1 MQAAQRCEMKSIES
15 GHTGIAEGIDNL
27 VGLLLIIELPGLLEG
42 AHRRG
47 RSVRAVLLF
56 TEVKA
61 IKDEDTTHTQVLEG
75 LELLLDVVLQGE
87 WEATES
93 AQQGLAGGLVGQ
105 VLGNIV
111 RRIDTDDRALQGG
124 EGEGLATAI
133 DPVVKRTD

>member
-1 MQAAQRCEMKSIES
+1 MRELKSIES

-47 RSVRAVLLF
+47 RSVRAVLLL
-56 TEVKA
+56 TEIKA
-61 IKDEDTTHTQVLEG
+61 IKDEDTANPQVLEG

-93 AQQGLAGGLVGQ
+93 AQQSLAGGLVGQ